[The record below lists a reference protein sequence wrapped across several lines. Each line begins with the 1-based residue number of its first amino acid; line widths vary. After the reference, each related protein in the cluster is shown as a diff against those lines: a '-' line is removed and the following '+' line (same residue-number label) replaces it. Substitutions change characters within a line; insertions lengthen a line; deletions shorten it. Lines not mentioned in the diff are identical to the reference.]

1 MTVVDPAAQIA
12 ALTATIARQ
21 AQILDSGMT
30 QVLENGR
37 MVKID
42 LGTVRDQMNAN
53 VTALARLTGSAP
65 QVRRIFVSTPRRGY

>member
-1 MTVVDPAAQIA
+1 MAIDTAAQIA
-12 ALTATIARQ
+12 ALTASIARQ
-21 AQILDSGMT
+21 AAILDSGMT

-42 LGTVRDQMNAN
+42 LGTVRDSMNAN
-53 VTALARLTGSAP
+53 VAALARLTGTTP

>member
-1 MTVVDPAAQIA
+1 MATDNAAQIV

-21 AQILDSGMT
+21 AAILDSGMT

-42 LGTVRDQMNAN
+42 LGTVRDSMNAN
-53 VTALARLTGSAP
+53 VTTLARLTGTAP
-65 QVRRIFVSTPRRGY
+65 QVRRIFISTPRRGY

>member
-1 MTVVDPAAQIA
+1 MPVIDPAAQIA

-30 QVLENGR
+30 QVEENGR

-42 LGTVRDQMNAN
+42 LRTVRDSMNGN
-53 VTALARLTGSAP
+53 VTALARLTGTAP
-65 QVRRIFVSTPRRGY
+65 QIRRIFVSTPRRGY